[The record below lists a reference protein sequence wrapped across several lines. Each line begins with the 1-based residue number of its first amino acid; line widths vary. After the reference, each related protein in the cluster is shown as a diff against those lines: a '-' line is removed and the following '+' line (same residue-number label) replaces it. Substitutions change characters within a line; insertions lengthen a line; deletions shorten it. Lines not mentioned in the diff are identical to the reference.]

1 MSIAVNAVLHPSR
14 LLRLALAAFALAA
27 CAAAVLVLAQPL
39 RFHVSSAIGAACL
52 AVAALAA
59 HAGARPATARV
70 LDVSGLG
77 SLRLSVQRCQGAAMP
92 QGEALQLLAG
102 STFWSALLVLLLRAE
117 GESAVRVLLVLPDS
131 VAPGQFR
138 QLSVALGAIARRDN
152 KFSEINKIF

>member
-1 MSIAVNAVLHPSR
+1 
-14 LLRLALAAFALAA
+14 
-27 CAAAVLVLAQPL
+27 
-39 RFHVSSAIGAACL
+39 
-52 AVAALAA
+52 
-59 HAGARPATARV
+59 
-70 LDVSGLG
+70 
-77 SLRLSVQRCQGAAMP
+77 MP